1 MGRKKKTQ
9 DWTSLTQEDVVD
21 RCAQKKFNDR
31 QQRAKSSMDMR
42 TKNHD
47 IFSKISHMQN
57 IYPLSGNEWS
67 EGSTQAIKRKIRA
80 QTIQRVPDGEIVT
93 QFDKNSIEQIEIEF
107 IFKHKIL
114 TSEYDGKDMLKNIWR
129 AFNYSYDYGF
139 ACVRSGFEKDLDGR
153 ITALKTNMSEVNRLK
168 TDILNLINDE
178 ILALDTSDIGI
189 PLGSLFLPELFSGK
203 GPAIPVRILSI
214 RNSDATFSSKFS
226 QAGINQTLHQLTMI
240 VSADVAVLVLG
251 QTSSFTVNS
260 EVVVAETVIVG
271 DVPSTFLQTG
281 GNYESKR

>member
-1 MGRKKKTQ
+1 MGRRIRRLLQLLLVILVAVFLGFLMLRSRYRDVIRDLAETQ
-9 DWTSLTQEDVVD
+9 VKNTTSDLTNDAIAKQIAEGIIQYD
-21 RCAQKKFNDR
+21 R
-31 QQRAKSSMDMR
+31 
-42 TKNHD
+42 
-47 IFSKISHMQN
+47 
-57 IYPLSGNEWS
+57 
-67 EGSTQAIKRKIRA
+67 
-80 QTIQRVPDGEIVT
+80 IV
-93 QFDKNSIEQIEIEF
+93 
-107 IFKHKIL
+107 
-114 TSEYDGKDMLKNIWR
+114 Y
-129 AFNYSYDYGF
+129 
-139 ACVRSGFEKDLDGR
+139 FEKDLDGR

-214 RNSDATFSSKFS
+214 RNSDATFASKFS
-226 QAGINQTLHQLTMI
+226 QAGINQTLHQLTMV
-240 VSADVAVLVLG
+240 VSVDVAVLVLG

-271 DVPSTFLQTG
+271 EVPSTFLQTG